1 MHVVKRH
8 HDNEDHNN
16 KNHIIDNA
24 GLASLGPNYFDK
36 NTGFFWKF
44 EWGASGKLP
53 FKFGVIGTAPLP
65 GSHNILWIDDEN
77 GKNANQA
84 IRWTGPNSSK
94 GFDLPAE
101 KDFYGI
107 TPGRNTR
114 YEIIQI

>member
-65 GSHNILWIDDEN
+65 GIPI
-77 GKNANQA
+77 
-84 IRWTGPNSSK
+84 I
-94 GFDLPAE
+94 
-101 KDFYGI
+101 FYGLMMKTEK
-107 TPGRNTR
+107 TPIRLLGGPAQIVLKGLI
-114 YEIIQI
+114 YQQKKIFMALLLAEIQDTK